1 MYVSSTDQHLLLTT
15 CDFRYVWTFS
25 GDEDFVLTVDDLN
38 MPVHM
43 QVHAAHKVVGRW
55 LSAIWT

>member
-15 CDFRYVWTFS
+15 DDLRYVWTFS
-25 GDEDFVLTVDDLN
+25 DDEDFVLTVDDLN

-43 QVHAAHKVVGRW
+43 QVHAAHKVEGRW
-55 LSAIWT
+55 LGTIWT

>member
-1 MYVSSTDQHLLLTT
+1 MYVSSTDHQQLLTT
-15 CDFRYVWTFS
+15 ADLRYVWTFNED
-25 GDEDFVLTVDDLN
+25 GDFVLTVDDLN

-55 LSAIWT
+55 LGAIWT